1 MADNG
6 LMENMAVKK
15 NGQLSRAKHVMVVFE
30 AGREN
35 NGERGG
41 PSWCLRHNG
50 QKGDQ
55 ELSPRTRQQLL
66 NYYRSV
72 CGTDY
77 V

>member
-1 MADNG
+1 
-6 LMENMAVKK
+6 
-15 NGQLSRAKHVMVVFE
+15 MVVFE
-30 AGREN
+30 AGRES

-55 ELSPRTRQQLL
+55 KGDQKLSPRTRQQLL

-72 CGTDY
+72 CGTDF